1 MPFLSV
7 WHNVMVAS
15 YVQNKEVF
23 AQYGNVTFL
32 KQDTITDVCRESY
45 CHTRSIQL
53 QVKTEILLK
62 YSQKISL
69 INTSVSLFGLV

>member
-1 MPFLSV
+1 MPFISV
-7 WHNVMVAS
+7 WHNVMVTN

-32 KQDTITDVCRESY
+32 KQNTIIEVCRESY

-62 YSQKISL
+62 SSQKIAL